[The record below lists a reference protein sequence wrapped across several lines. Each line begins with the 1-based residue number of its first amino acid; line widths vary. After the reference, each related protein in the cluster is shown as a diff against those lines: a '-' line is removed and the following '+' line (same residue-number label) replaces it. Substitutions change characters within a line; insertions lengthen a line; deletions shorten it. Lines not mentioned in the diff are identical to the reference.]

1 MHSNSKDVNP
11 GFLIALV
18 VAAIVPLSGCVTA
31 PNGFSQFYQDRIGA
45 NVSQLPPYSGSTRI
59 VTISDPQ
66 KDSLDICR
74 NGYVLIGT
82 SDFQGATQ
90 PESYIKS
97 QARKVGADL
106 VAYTT
111 GYLGSQQST
120 LALPQYNPG
129 QTYNTYSSGTVNAN
143 AYGSGGYAY
152 GSGNYY
158 GSSTTTTP
166 GTYSTQY
173 VPVTVHRYEYHA
185 SFWRIGPKPK
195 LGIQMTDLPSEM
207 RTRLERNTGALIVVV
222 MNESPAFRANIIE
235 GDVLLK
241 INGEDILSSTDGPEK
256 ITALAGQQ
264 VKLQIWR
271 NGTVKEVSTQLNP

>member
-1 MHSNSKDVNP
+1 MA
-11 GFLIALV
+11 ALALASV
-18 VAAIVPLSGCVTA
+18 ISFSGCATTG
-31 PNGFSQFYQDRIGA
+31 NGFSQFYKDQIGT

-59 VTISDPQ
+59 VTISDPH
-66 KDSLDICR
+66 KDGLDIR
-74 NGYVLIGT
+74 RHGYVLIGT
-82 SDFQGATQ
+82 SDFQSAAQ

-106 VAYTT
+106 VAYTSD
-111 GYLGSQQST
+111 YLGSQQTT

-129 QTYNTYSSGTVNAN
+129 QTYTTYSSGTVNAN

-195 LGIQMTDLPSEM
+195 LGIQMADLPSEM
-207 RTRLERNTGALIVVV
+207 RTRLERNTGALVVVV
-222 MNESPAFRANIIE
+222 MNDSPAFRANIIE

-264 VKLQIWR
+264 VTLKIWR